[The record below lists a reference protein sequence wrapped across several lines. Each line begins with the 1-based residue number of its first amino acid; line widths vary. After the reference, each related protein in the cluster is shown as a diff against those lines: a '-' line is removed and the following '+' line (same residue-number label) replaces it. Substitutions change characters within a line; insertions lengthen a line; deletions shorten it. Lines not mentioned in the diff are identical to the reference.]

1 MRGQDHEKKA
11 ALRKYRL
18 ASDQDLTHWHGEN
31 MQDLMQD
38 VFLVRR
44 LRQHLDPK

>member
-1 MRGQDHEKKA
+1 MKVQDHEKEKA
-11 ALRKYRL
+11 LTENSL

-38 VFLVRR
+38 VFSESES
-44 LRQHLDPK
+44 